1 MSNNCFVK
9 PHRALHLHKTM
20 WLTQS
25 YNTGTQSFPKGKEK
39 KNRLEPSRKK
49 KDIFWKS
56 KTPANGMMD
65 RREEQYTHV
74 ILVNISSTEKCL

>member
-1 MSNNCFVK
+1 
-9 PHRALHLHKTM
+9 M

-39 KNRLEPSRKK
+39 KLEPSRK

-74 ILVNISSTEKCL
+74 ILVNISSAEKCL